1 MGNQLSGVVEHLA
14 HKSIYQPP
22 PVNYTRKSCQ
32 FTRTKCGDSIAMRL
46 YSTNAEVEERW
57 RSDMRAA
64 ASPHDLLVISH
75 GNGTDIG
82 RMHRFCEHLCSAL
95 KVDVLVYD
103 YPEYGHS
110 SGKHV
115 SEKTILAAADAVFT
129 ACEDHGYKA
138 ARTCV
143 VGHSLGSVPTLYLA
157 SQTRCHV
164 AGVVLLAPLASGSRV
179 FLQNS
184 RYMPKWVLGHLDYL
198 LFDNTQRIA
207 QVRCPVAIV
216 HGTYDNV
223 VTVEHTE
230 YLKARIPETS
240 RYPTLFLATGHNEL
254 VDVGS
259 KDIMRITEYMRKF
272 CAKCMPPDSE
282 ESGKQTNDIT
292 CDDLLLDF
300 D

>member
-14 HKSIYQPP
+14 HKSIYRPP
-22 PVNYTRKSCQ
+22 PVNYTRDLCQ
-32 FTRTKCGDSIAMRL
+32 FVRTKCGDSIAMRL
-46 YSTNAEVEERW
+46 YSVSAEVQQRW
-57 RSDMRAA
+57 LSDTRAA
-64 ASPHDLLVISH
+64 SSPYDLLVISH

-82 RMHRFCEHLCSAL
+82 RMHRFCEHLSSAL

-103 YPEYGHS
+103 YPGYGHS
-110 SGKHV
+110 SGEHV

-138 ARTCV
+138 ARICV
-143 VGHSLGSVPTLYLA
+143 VGHSLGSVPALYLA
-157 SQTRCHV
+157 AQTRYNV
-164 AGVVLLAPLASGSRV
+164 AGVLLLAPLASGSRV

-184 RYMPKWVLGHLDYL
+184 RYTPKWVLGQLDCL

-216 HGTYDNV
+216 HGTHDSV

-230 YLKARIPETS
+230 CLKARIAQSS

-254 VDVGS
+254 VDASG
-259 KDIMRITEYMRKF
+259 KDLLRITEYIRKF
-272 CAKCMPPDSE
+272 CAKIMPEQEQNS
-282 ESGKQTNDIT
+282 T
-292 CDDLLLDF
+292 CEDLLLLLD
-300 D
+300 